1 VGRELPGAAV
11 PPVVAR
17 LGEVVRAGTHLDV
30 LLEVSALLDEVER
43 DGPELDSRWLVS
55 ALVEHENVVTTT
67 ALAIL
72 ARLLGDEI
80 LQARVRREL
89 RLRED
94 PVPGWLTDLDRF
106 VHLSGRTDRT
116 MMMELSEPLALRPI
130 AHLHARLDPTDGRV
144 LDGRVVPSGPLS
156 SWPDCGPLLRWA
168 VRVAP
173 TVAPT

>member
-1 VGRELPGAAV
+1 MLPGAAV

-94 PVPGWLTDLDRF
+94 PVPGWLTDLDR
-106 VHLSGRTDRT
+106 
-116 MMMELSEPLALRPI
+116 LAGLVSVACFGLAISFFPQI
-130 AHLHARLDPTDGRV
+130 AAGEEVSAVLHYSHA
-144 LDGRVVPSGPLS
+144 
-156 SWPDCGPLLRWA
+156 
-168 VRVAP
+168 
-173 TVAPT
+173 